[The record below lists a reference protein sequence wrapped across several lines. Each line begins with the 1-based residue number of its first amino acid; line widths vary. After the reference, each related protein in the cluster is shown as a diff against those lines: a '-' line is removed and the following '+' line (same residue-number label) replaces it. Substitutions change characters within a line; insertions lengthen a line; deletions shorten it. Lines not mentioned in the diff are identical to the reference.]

1 MSERTDILSNEIL
14 LSVRETLFSMQDL
27 SYRDFH
33 AKLIPTVS
41 PERIIGVRT
50 PALRKYAVEFSRTSD
65 AGVFLE
71 LLPHQY
77 YEENNLHAFLIE
89 KLPDFQQTIRALD
102 RFLPYV
108 DNWATCDMMAPK
120 IFKKNRPALF
130 IKAKEWIS
138 SGDLYTVRYGIK
150 VLMDHFLDEDFT
162 TECLEIVS
170 SVRSEEYY
178 IRMMIAWYFA
188 TALAKRREETFPYIR
203 DRRLPVWIHNKAI
216 QKAVESN
223 RISKEEKTIL
233 RALKIAKEK
242 DV

>member
-1 MSERTDILSNEIL
+1 MSNETL
-14 LSVRETLFSMQDL
+14 LSIRETLFSMQDL

-41 PERIIGVRT
+41 PEQIIGVRT
-50 PALRKYAVEFSRTSD
+50 PELRKYAVEFSRTSN

-89 KLPDFQQTIRALD
+89 KLPNFQQTIRALD
-102 RFLPYV
+102 QFLPYV

-188 TALAKRREETFPYIR
+188 TALAKQWEAAILYIE
-203 DRRLPVWIHNKAI
+203 DRRLTQWCHNKSI
-216 QKAVESN
+216 QKAIESR
-223 RISKEEKTIL
+223 RITPEQKAYL
-233 RALKIAKEK
+233 RGLRWR
-242 DV
+242 DDG